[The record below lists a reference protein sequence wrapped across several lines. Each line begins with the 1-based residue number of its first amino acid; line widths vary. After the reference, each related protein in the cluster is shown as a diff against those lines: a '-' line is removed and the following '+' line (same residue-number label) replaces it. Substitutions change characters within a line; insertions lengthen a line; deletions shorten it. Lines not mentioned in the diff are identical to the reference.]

1 MNGSVTPKPST
12 DGNQPI
18 RICAESIY
26 LQRYVKS
33 SLNSPSAH
41 YCTEKPGDAPN
52 STISPDKWSCSYRA
66 AEDGAA
72 LCSRFHMVAAR
83 EIAGDLAASWLRG
96 QRARARDA
104 ASSSRRCPRAKE
116 ANPAEAARF
125 TDGTKTHAQRR
136 DKRVIKSRRQYPAAC
151 RAQKCWRDGL
161 CLRAGFRTLHR
172 PSRAPS
178 KMLFL

>member
-1 MNGSVTPKPST
+1 VVGADCKHIGPVKLERLYAGGQRQPLRCRKRDGIICSGHDRRLSRLRNVGHIQLRILVCAPVLMNGSVTPKPLT

-66 AEDGAA
+66 ADDGAA

-83 EIAGDLAASWLRG
+83 EIAGDVSGLMASWPT
-96 QRARARDA
+96 
-104 ASSSRRCPRAKE
+104 SSGTRRRK
-116 ANPAEAARF
+116 
-125 TDGTKTHAQRR
+125 
-136 DKRVIKSRRQYPAAC
+136 
-151 RAQKCWRDGL
+151 L
-161 CLRAGFRTLHR
+161 
-172 PSRAPS
+172 
-178 KMLFL
+178 